1 MLKGSDVK
9 KFVLFLSLFIQSC
22 TQTGHS
28 FRNCSQPELGDIAV
42 ELSLSNM
49 DNIQDIVERMDF
61 SCKEKIQYPA
71 EAKCL
76 FIRKGDQDFGNRG
89 LITITDQY
97 IGECVIHELYHIELS
112 VVNDEPCSSHSKECG
127 WDNDWLEPTLNKY
140 KEIKD
145 ETN

>member
-1 MLKGSDVK
+1 MQEKNNMK
-9 KFVLFLSLFIQSC
+9 KYIFFLLFLQSC
-22 TQTGHS
+22 TQTGYS
-28 FRNCSQPELGDIAV
+28 FRNCSEPELGDIAV

-49 DNIQDIVERMDF
+49 NDIGDVVDRMDF

-76 FIRKGDQDFGNRG
+76 FIRKGDPDFGNRG

-97 IGECVIHELYHIELS
+97 IGECVIHELYHIQLS
-112 VVNDEPCSSHSKECG
+112 VANDEPCSSHSKDCG
-127 WDNDWLEPTLNKY
+127 WDNDWLEPILNNY

>member
-1 MLKGSDVK
+1 MK
-9 KFVLFLSLFIQSC
+9 KYIFFLLFLQSC
-22 TQTGHS
+22 TQTGYS
-28 FRNCSQPELGDIAV
+28 FRNCSEPELGDIAV

-49 DNIQDIVERMDF
+49 NDIGDVVDRMDF

-76 FIRKGDQDFGNRG
+76 FIRKGDPDFGNRG

-97 IGECVIHELYHIELS
+97 IGECVIHELYHIQLS
-112 VVNDEPCSSHSKECG
+112 VANDEPCSSHSKDCG
-127 WDNDWLEPTLNKY
+127 WDNDWLEPILNNY

>member
-1 MLKGSDVK
+1 MK
-9 KFVLFLSLFIQSC
+9 KYIFFLLFLQSC
-22 TQTGHS
+22 TQTGYS
-28 FRNCSQPELGDIAV
+28 FRNCSEPELGDIAV

-49 DNIQDIVERMDF
+49 NDIGDVVDRMDF

-76 FIRKGDQDFGNRG
+76 FIRKGDLEFGNRG

-97 IGECVIHELYHIELS
+97 IGECVIHELYHIQLS
-112 VVNDEPCSSHSKECG
+112 VANDEPCSSHSKDCG
-127 WDNDWLEPTLNKY
+127 WDNDWLEPILNNY